1 MSELFNKNARRIASI
16 KPIRTHER
24 LGYLGRYNAA
34 GAIDLNVHSGL
45 SEDYSWVRF
54 GDNRGA
60 TRVRNLKV
68 RAEWGAPVWVA
79 YNELTREDEV
89 REVHGTLAPQAFG
102 GALAAALNVPH
113 VPASV
118 STPLAGSDIE
128 DCAVRPELNTAGN
141 ISLVVRILAGFTPFR
156 NYQTGA
162 TLVTLVPT
170 VTSGRQSFVMVGLD
184 STNAAVLA
192 LTADKIPTFPYFDT
206 NGKLTPQG
214 AAEIETVMD
223 ANPTVW
229 WLWSFLLA
237 NGTTAVDTQ
246 KQKDLRLWNQPQTTS
261 SSAITGDVLPST
273 CEGRLTLET
282 AVPVSIT
289 DQTTKT
295 TLYFTPYSGSVVA
308 LYDGVSV
315 WTGYTFTERSLS
327 LAGYTAN
334 TNYDVWLYNNAGTPA
349 LETTAWTNGTTR
361 ATALV
366 AQNGV
371 YVKTGATTRRYL
383 GTIRTTGTTGECE
396 DSVLKRFV
404 WNSQN
409 RLQRMLKIRD
419 ATASWTYQ
427 SATIRQVRA
436 AVANQVAVVV
446 GLREEALSLLAL
458 ESNYHL
464 DNSTS
469 GQTFIGENSV
479 TAAHADC
486 IPSYGGY
493 GFSTWTAH
501 LDVIPPLGYTY
512 YAWLEVTSAGV
523 NMTMY
528 GPGSG
533 VDGTIWG

>member
-128 DCAVRPELNTAGN
+128 DCAVRPELNTVGN
-141 ISLVVRILAGFTPFR
+141 INLVVRILAGFTPFR

-184 STNAAVLA
+184 STNVAVLA

-229 WLWSFLLA
+229 WSWAFLLA
-237 NGTTAVDTQ
+237 NGATAVDTQ
-246 KQKDLRLWNQPQTTS
+246 KQKDLRLWNQPVFLDIAALTALATVD
-261 SSAITGDVLPST
+261 AAADYVAVLDATDNTVKKVLIEDLPSGGGGALALIILQDQKAQNT
-273 CEGRLTLET
+273 GGGTFTSGAWRTRELNTESFDPDGIGTLASNQVTLLAGTYIITARAPAANVNRHQCRLQNIT
-282 AVPVSIT
+282 AG
-289 DQTTKT
+289 TTIAFGASVFVGT
-295 TLYFTPYSGSVVA
+295 ASGGDSVVTA
-308 LYDGVSV
+308 RVV
-315 WTGYTFTERSLS
+315 
-327 LAGYTAN
+327 LA
-334 TNYDVWLYNNAGTPA
+334 V
-349 LETTAWTNGTTR
+349 TTAIE
-361 ATALV
+361 L
-366 AQNGV
+366 
-371 YVKTGATTRRYL
+371 
-383 GTIRTTGTTGECE
+383 
-396 DSVLKRFV
+396 
-404 WNSQN
+404 QN
-409 RLQRMLKIRD
+409 RCSVTV
-419 ATASWTYQ
+419 ATSGFG
-427 SATIRQVRA
+427 I
-436 AVANQVAVVV
+436 
-446 GLREEALSLLAL
+446 ALSFG
-458 ESNYHL
+458 
-464 DNSTS
+464 D
-469 GQTFIGENSV
+469 IGV
-479 TAAHADC
+479 
-486 IPSYGGY
+486 
-493 GFSTWTAH
+493 FS
-501 LDVIPPLGYTY
+501 
-512 YAWLEVTSAGV
+512 EVYIQKIG
-523 NMTMY
+523 
-528 GPGSG
+528 
-533 VDGTIWG
+533 